1 MPRTKEEREWQRA
14 YAARVR
20 AGYGPQAAH
29 VSVTVRRTS
38 RGEAVSLR
46 VTDEPGNALEPR
58 ADVPFQTLLDLLD
71 DALACGGP
79 GHFTLV
85 GRPAPAPLSP
95 VPAPEVSNPLLPW

>member
-1 MPRTKEEREWQRA
+1 MTRTQEKREWQRA

-20 AGYGPQAAH
+20 AWYGPQAAH
-29 VSVTVRRTS
+29 VSVTVRRTP

-46 VTDEPGNALEPR
+46 VGDAQGNALEPR
-58 ADVPFQTLLDLLD
+58 EDVPFQTLLDLLE

-85 GRPAPAPLSP
+85 GRPAPASLPP
-95 VPAPEVSNPLLPW
+95 VPVPEVSNPLLPW